1 MGGGRLNVELRACA
15 YPSQSRGLGCCALA
29 VLALELR
36 GCHLLSTQPFRCAR
50 PAAPLV
56 LPLTGGVS
64 RPCFPFY
71 PSLSFFVSFSC
82 FLLFSA
88 NSLAGLHFCTHT
100 HTKANTQAH
109 TPACQILQEIAMWMG
124 PAVGV
129 MPLWTRAKRRR
140 MGLKA
145 PRGGPCWEARRPTRR
160 VRCAQRAAA
169 RPAMA
174 AAGAAGG
181 VACCTAA
188 AAAATAT
195 LHPPIFHSR

>member
-1 MGGGRLNVELRACA
+1 MPPAFHPTFSVCSTSSTIGVAAYRWRLQTMLPFLPFSFFFR
-15 YPSQSRGLGCCALA
+15 LL
-29 VLALELR
+29 L
-36 GCHLLSTQPFRCAR
+36 LLSFVFRQLACW
-50 PAAPLV
+50 AA
-56 LPLTGGVS
+56 
-64 RPCFPFY
+64 
-71 PSLSFFVSFSC
+71 
-82 FLLFSA
+82 LL
-88 NSLAGLHFCTHT
+88 HTHT